1 LVVVATER
9 KEKKGYETVFNKRP
23 TRSCKPKMH
32 SGLLLLTLQRET
44 QRTMQNGLGGE
55 RRCKIEYSS
64 HVTQS
69 CSSHGRNHRPPL
81 RICHHCS
88 TPCRAMGANDKWL
101 FPLILVYFVLL
112 LLFLSVLSGF
122 SVSSL
127 LFTRLPPPCYVRQG
141 EGGTDGEGAVPVGR
155 SSNMEE
161 IMRQDPLMWVFV

>member
-1 LVVVATER
+1 
-9 KEKKGYETVFNKRP
+9 
-23 TRSCKPKMH
+23 MH

-69 CSSHGRNHRPPL
+69 CSSHGGNHRPPL
-81 RICHHCS
+81 RICHHYS
-88 TPCRAMGANDKWL
+88 TPCHAMGANDKWL

-127 LFTRLPPPCYVRQG
+127 LFTRFHRHAMYVR